1 MLSRPPADRPVAA
14 PERPPEPTP
23 NQGDLRGSGTAA
35 PEANAAAH
43 GPPGDGP
50 AVTAPQ
56 TAELLDLHPAPADL
70 ERLVL
75 DGMARQ
81 PRQLP
86 AWLLYDAEGSRLFE
100 AIGQQP
106 EYGLTRHETALLRER
121 APELARS
128 LAEGVTPAPVL
139 VEFGAGNLSKVGPL
153 LEALQPA
160 AYVALDIS
168 LDQLGP
174 CCHALQERHPTVPVL
189 GICCDYADLDQ
200 MPPHFLLEGRP
211 LLGFYPG
218 SSLGNFDPPQA
229 RALLSRFARLL
240 GPGSRLLIGI
250 DQPKAQERLE
260 AAYNDAAG
268 VSAAFAF
275 NLLRRLNREL
285 AGDFDPAAFTYRA
298 RWEAPGS
305 RIAMALVS
313 RHAQI
318 VSVAGRR
325 WTFAAG
331 EPLITEYSVKYTPEA
346 FQVLAAEAGW
356 RTIRRWCDGDDDLS
370 LHLLAQANSEAS
382 RPGSETPNTIQHHAD
397 PTPLRNTP

>member
-1 MLSRPPADRPVAA
+1 MRSRRPAHPPAAS
-14 PERPPEPTP
+14 PPEVSEPVFDPGSEPTER
-23 NQGDLRGSGTAA
+23 RGPETTAL
-35 PEANAAAH
+35 PHGNRSAAEGLAE
-43 GPPGDGP
+43 PGKR
-50 AVTAPQ
+50 

-75 DGMARQ
+75 EGMGRQ

-106 EYGLTRHETALLRER
+106 EYGLTRLETALLKER
-121 APELARS
+121 APELARA
-128 LAEGVTPAPVL
+128 LGEGIRDTPVL

-168 LDQLGP
+168 RDQLEP
-174 CCHALQERHPTVPVL
+174 ACQALQVCHPSVPVL
-189 GICCDYADLDQ
+189 GICCDYGAMEQL
-200 MPPHFLLEGRP
+200 PSHPLLNGRP
-211 LLGFYPG
+211 RLGFYPG

-229 RALLSRFARLL
+229 RSLLGRFAQLL

-250 DQPKAQERLE
+250 DQPKQRERLE
-260 AAYNDAAG
+260 AAYDDAAG

-285 AGDFDPAAFTYRA
+285 GGDFNPAAFRYSA
-298 RWEAPGS
+298 RWEAADS

-313 RHAQI
+313 RHAQT
-318 VSVAGRR
+318 VNLAGQR
-325 WTFAAG
+325 WTFAAA
-331 EPLITEYSVKYTPEA
+331 EPLITEYSVKYTPAA
-346 FQVLAAEAGW
+346 FQALAGQAGW
-356 RTIRRWCDGDDDLS
+356 RALHRWCDRDDDLS
-370 LHLLAQANSEAS
+370 LHLLAQADSPVA
-382 RPGSETPNTIQHHAD
+382 
-397 PTPLRNTP
+397 